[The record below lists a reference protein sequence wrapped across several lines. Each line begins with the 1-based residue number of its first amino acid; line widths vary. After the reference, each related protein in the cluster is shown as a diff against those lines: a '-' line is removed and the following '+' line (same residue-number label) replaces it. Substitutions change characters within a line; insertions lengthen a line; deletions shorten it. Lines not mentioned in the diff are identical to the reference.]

1 MLLADAASTTQALS
15 SGDKAVAALAVI
27 GIIALILNSGG
38 ADRAQPASEEQIAL
52 WAYEAGTVLLQRSGP
67 GEEPVFMGDHF
78 DAQPYGSDPQERARV
93 LAEFEKYAIPKQHN
107 DTVCYTPNHLL
118 LRRDIMDGINRIT
131 EKDFGHRINVGSI
144 GNGSVT
150 TIGANNTVAGV
161 SATNQP
167 SAISEQQLKVLE
179 AVAKDLYP
187 FALHVEGDEK
197 PTAQRLLRE
206 VEEAARTKDGR
217 ALPGTIKQLKELIT
231 RLPAT
236 QPYIATITAAVTL
249 LEAMGLHP

>member
-1 MLLADAASTTQALS
+1 MLLADAASTTQTFS
-15 SGDKAVAALAVI
+15 SGDRAVAVLVVI

-38 ADRAQPASEEQIAL
+38 AAQAQPASTEQIAL

-67 GEEPVFMGDHF
+67 REELVFMGDHF

-93 LAEFEKYAIPKQHN
+93 LAEFEKYAIPKEHN

-118 LRRDIMDGINRIT
+118 LRRDLMEGINRIVDK
-131 EKDFGHRINVGSI
+131 EFGHRINV

-150 TIGANNTVAGV
+150 TIGENNTVVGV
-161 SATNQP
+161 SATNQAA
-167 SAISEQQLKVLE
+167 AISEQQLKVLE

-217 ALPGTIKQLKELIT
+217 TLPGTIAQLRELIK

-249 LEAMGLHP
+249 LETIGIHP